1 MSESQAGRPA
11 DRITP
16 WELVFG
22 APGFDTSRFELLRD
36 QAEVAAAHSP
46 ASLLLLPA
54 AGELLREL
62 GGEAAGPPARGAPQG
77 EHAPPPGRARAG
89 AADVPPDHAPATP
102 PDTTPAAPPDHA
114 PATPPDATPA
124 APPEATPSRQQDVIA
139 QVGAVLFHGYRFWRH
154 GRQLFTIAATALEP
168 RLAAPAGG
176 WQFRA
181 AAPAGYVQLPHHL
194 FWASVAEG
202 AVPEPVDGFF
212 WSAPDERERVAGDA
226 TMHRLDLLLV
236 LGLRPARPGLSLV
249 EVTAEPALQLE
260 RWIDIAARPDGEDFA
275 NVLPG
280 GELQGYRALTTRAEA
295 LKLAMIC
302 FRLMDERGAP
312 EPDDN
317 GDGDT
322 VVRRS
327 RIDG

>member
-1 MSESQAGRPA
+1 MSESQADRPA
-11 DRITP
+11 AWITP

-22 APGFDTSRFELLRD
+22 APGFDTSRFELLRE
-36 QAEVAAAHSP
+36 QADAAAAHSP

-62 GGEAAGPPARGAPQG
+62 GGEAAVPPTEGAALREG
-77 EHAPPPGRARAG
+77 GVPPGRAPADEAAG
-89 AADVPPDHAPATP
+89 HTPATP
-102 PDTTPAAPPDHA
+102 PAAP
-114 PATPPDATPA
+114 PA
-124 APPEATPSRQQDVIA
+124 APPEVAPSRQQDVIA

-154 GRQLFTIAATALEP
+154 GRELFSIAAAALEP

-176 WQFRA
+176 WRFRA

-194 FWASVAEG
+194 FWARVAEG

-212 WSAPDERERVAGDA
+212 WSAPDESERTAGDA
-226 TMHRLDLLLV
+226 TTDRLDLLLV
-236 LGLRPARPGLSLV
+236 LGLRPGRPGVSLV

-260 RWIDIAARPDGEDFA
+260 RWIDVAARPDGEDFA

-302 FRLMDERGAP
+302 FCLMDERGTAQQ
-312 EPDDN
+312 EDEGDD
-317 GDGDT
+317 DT
-322 VVRRS
+322 VVRRI